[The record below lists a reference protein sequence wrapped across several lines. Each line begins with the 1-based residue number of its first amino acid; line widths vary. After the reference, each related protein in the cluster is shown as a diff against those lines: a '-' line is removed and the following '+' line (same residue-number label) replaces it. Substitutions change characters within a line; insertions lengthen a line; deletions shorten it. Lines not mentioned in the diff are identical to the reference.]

1 MRRCLFILIS
11 LICMLILA
19 SSLNSCKR
27 SKKEDVKKIIQ
38 QINENEQFNADT
50 SLVFDSLKLN
60 RFIQVYPSFGYL
72 KKDIQFFYQ
81 NRNYSFAWFD
91 DKGMLEQASNLINH
105 LVYEDTDEVDIA
117 VPYRQ
122 EFINLIT
129 TGMQDSFMNTK
140 DSITIYKE
148 LMLTAQYFNYAKQVW
163 EGADDSARIK
173 SGWFIP
179 RKKLAYSNLLDSLT
193 KSTVNI
199 FQQEPLYPQYALL
212 KNKLRLY
219 KTIEKNGGFDSIS
232 ATPNKYKIGDT
243 SIVIQQIKKRLYLEK
258 DLTLESNTNM
268 FDSLMLS
275 AVLSYQKRNGLKQ
288 DGIIGKTMISQ
299 LNIPVK
305 KIIEKL
311 MVNMERCRWLPT
323 ETFKDYIIVNI
334 PDYKL
339 FVYENDSILWDMNVV
354 VGKVMTKTAIFH
366 GDMKYIVFSPRW
378 TIPTSIIASEVLPAI
393 KRNISYLAK
402 KNFEVVDINGTIINP
417 YTVKWSKYTANTL
430 PYKIVQKPGEDN
442 ALGRVKF
449 LFPNSFNIYMHDTPA
464 KSYFNESARSFSHGC
479 VRLAEPKKLAQ
490 YILRNDTS
498 WTEMRIDTSMQ
509 QDHEIK
515 YTIPQSI
522 PVYIVYFTSWIDDR
536 GNLNMRNDIYGR
548 DERLLEAIMK

>member
-1 MRRCLFILIS
+1 MLF
-11 LICMLILA
+11 LA
-19 SSLNSCKR
+19 FSFNACKR
-27 SKKEDVKKIIQ
+27 TKKDDVKKIIQ
-38 QINENEQFNADT
+38 QINESEQFNADT
-50 SLVFDSLKLN
+50 FLVFDSLKLN

-105 LVYEDTDEVDIA
+105 LVYEDTDEIDIV

-129 TGMQDSFMNTK
+129 TGMQDSFLNTK

-148 LMLTAQYFNYAKQVW
+148 LMLTAQYFNYAKLVW

-212 KNKLRLY
+212 KSKLRLY

-232 ATPNKYKIGDT
+232 TTTNKYKIGDT
-243 SIVIQQIKKRLYLEK
+243 GIVIQQIKKRLYLEK
-258 DLTLESNTNM
+258 DLTFESNSYV

-275 AVLSYQKRNGLKQ
+275 AVLSYQSRNGLKQ
-288 DGIIGKTMISQ
+288 DGIIGKTMINQ
-299 LNIPVK
+299 LNIPIK

-311 MVNMERCRWLPT
+311 IVNMERCRWLPA
-323 ETFKDYIIVNI
+323 ESFKDYFLVNI

-339 FVYENDSILWDMNVV
+339 YVYEADTISWDMNVV

-378 TIPTSIIASEVLPAI
+378 TIPTSIVASEVLPAI

-402 KNFEVVDINGTIINP
+402 KNFEVVDFNGNIVNP
-417 YTVKWSKYTANTL
+417 YTIAWKKYSANSL
-430 PYKIVQKPGEDN
+430 PYKIVQKSGDDN

-490 YILRNDTS
+490 YILRNDTT
-498 WTEMRIDTSMQ
+498 WNEIRIDTSMQ
-509 QDHEIK
+509 QDYEIK

-522 PVYIVYFTSWIDDR
+522 PVYIVYFTAWVDNN
-536 GNLNMRNDIYGR
+536 GHLNIRKDIYDR
-548 DERLLEAIMK
+548 DERLLESLIK